1 MALLYLFNIESNSNR
16 FSPHCKRF
24 AFHKKVAKMSVAQ
37 ELAAASG
44 VPPAFRK
51 QLESC
56 STFCKSESA
65 GGVPE
70 ELRCVALRRVALR
83 NHSITWK

>member
-1 MALLYLFNIESNSNR
+1 
-16 FSPHCKRF
+16 
-24 AFHKKVAKMSVAQ
+24 MSVAQ

-65 GGVPE
+65 GGRAGGIAV
-70 ELRCVALRRVALR
+70 RCVALRRTMESFDGNDAYAIDRRVHLLCM
-83 NHSITWK
+83 